1 MAEVTYAVREEMA
14 VRLADVILRR
24 TELGSGSHPGQAAI
38 AAAARGMQQLL
49 GWSDLQR
56 EEEIA
61 DTERELRHHRA
72 PEPDKAAAQ
81 ERQVFLGSSAGVFV
95 PENP

>member
-38 AAAARGMQQLL
+38 VAAARGMQQLL

-56 EEEIA
+56 EAEIT
-61 DTERELRHHRA
+61 DTEGELRHHRA
-72 PEPDKAAAQ
+72 AEPNRPHAEQ
-81 ERQVFLGSSAGVFV
+81 RHVLPGSSARVSV
-95 PENP
+95 PENS